1 MRTFFTRNVQEND
14 SVLNHGFAESG
25 DHVAGLVILIW
36 KRTRAIVESSHS
48 FGFKRAL
55 INSAEDLKICDTLHN
70 LFAAVLMKGSLS
82 NVSVQQLQALLI
94 ICTCDI
100 GTGVFNFWQRH
111 IIYLPYLCYHGA
123 GDPALGISHTM
134 RLFPCN
140 LPDQMTSSN

>member
-36 KRTRAIVESSHS
+36 KRTRAIVEASHF

-70 LFAAVLMKGSLS
+70 LFTAVLTKGTLS
-82 NVSVQQLQALLI
+82 NLSVQQLQALLFM
-94 ICTCDI
+94 CTRGV
-100 GTGVFNFWQRH
+100 GTGVFKF
-111 IIYLPYLCYHGA
+111 
-123 GDPALGISHTM
+123 
-134 RLFPCN
+134 
-140 LPDQMTSSN
+140 